1 MYAPPVY
8 LDEIARV
15 KKAVGIPVIG
25 NGDIIDGASAK
36 NMLDRTGCDFLMVG
50 RGALGRPWIFKS
62 INEYLENGTILPE
75 PPIEERMRV
84 MTEHIK
90 LICEYKGERV
100 GMREA
105 RKHAAW
111 YIKGIRGAAAF
122 RQEVGTLSTMDELH
136 ALAQR
141 IISCSE

>member
-1 MYAPPVY
+1 MNA
-8 LDEIARV
+8 
-15 KKAVGIPVIG
+15 
-25 NGDIIDGASAK
+25 
-36 NMLDRTGCDFLMVG
+36 
-50 RGALGRPWIFKS
+50 
-62 INEYLENGTILPE
+62 YLESGQLLPE

-84 MTEHIK
+84 MREHIR

-122 RQEVGTLSTMDELH
+122 RQEVGTLSTMEELDS
-136 ALAQR
+136 LAQR
-141 IISCSE
+141 IIACGE